1 MWAVFIVGTLG
12 LLVSAISFYL
22 KKRSEKKYGIKEKQ
36 KEVKEKQKEMKELL
50 KSSATNPKAKE
61 KADKLQKEIM
71 ELSMSMMKG
80 NMSNMIYLFII
91 GIIILFIVQ
100 IYFLHAEFPVGK
112 FLGLSPALVWY
123 ILVAIVSGIYYSVV
137 FNLLEKRKVFG

>member
-1 MWAVFIVGTLG
+1 MWAVFIVGALG

-22 KKRSEKKYGIKEKQ
+22 KRRTEKKYGIKEKQ
-36 KEVKEKQKEMKELL
+36 KEVKAKQKEMKELL
-50 KSSATNPKAKE
+50 KASGTDPKAKE

-71 ELSMSMMKG
+71 DLSLGMMKG

-91 GIIILFIVQ
+91 GIVVLFIVQ
-100 IYFLHAEFPVGK
+100 IYFLYAEFPVGK

-123 ILVAIVSGIYYSVV
+123 ILVAIVTSIYYSVI
-137 FNLLEKRKVFG
+137 FNFLDKRKVFE